1 MATEIK
7 RNPRTLRRTFSL
19 IDLSSLS
26 LSSVGPAFSISAA
39 AGVMI
44 GYSGIYSLLAI
55 FLIAIPFIISAFI
68 FRVLN
73 QHFPQ
78 SGASYHWS
86 ARVIGVKDSRFQGWV
101 IILAYFSSLP
111 PIVLPAAQYT
121 IALLHPAWQADLWAE
136 ILMSTFWLLFALILL
151 LSGTRPTARITQL
164 FLAIEMIFLLGFSVI
179 GIAMLPHAHFP
190 TWHGKPPIAG
200 ILLTMVVA
208 TTILDGWEIDSYA
221 SEESAK
227 PKQDPG
233 IGGII
238 GALIALFIY
247 AVLFPLIIGE
257 TPITALANSP
267 DPMVAWTNHIAPFL
281 SSAIRESILIPI
293 LASTAG
299 SLWLTGYILIRALF
313 AMGRDQLIFPAF
325 AKLNRR
331 GSPAVAT
338 VIVFVAVWLI
348 TMLQLFVSSLDTFFA
363 IILSTAG
370 FFLTLE
376 FMLDSFTATIF
387 LWKRHRNGHFGDL
400 SWHSHR
406 VMAIGAVF
414 TTVYLFA
421 VLVAFVMLSPQLIS
435 PWSDGAVFGLLVAG
449 VIFMLYPRKL
459 SHRMHIVHFDDESV
473 VKSASVSSNG
483 V

>member
-1 MATEIK
+1 MATETG

-19 IDLSSLS
+19 IDLGSLS
-26 LSSVGPAFSISAA
+26 LSSVGPAFSVSAA

-44 GYSGIYSLLAI
+44 GYSGVYSLAAI
-55 FLIAIPFIISAFI
+55 FLISVPFITSAFI

-86 ARVIGVKDSRFQGWV
+86 ARVIGVKASRFQGWV
-101 IILAYFSSLP
+101 IILAYFASLP
-111 PIVLPAAQYT
+111 PIVVPAAQYT
-121 IALLHPAWQADLWAE
+121 IALVHPAWQADLWAK
-136 ILMSTFWLLFALILL
+136 ILMSTFWLLFALLLL

-164 FLAIEMIFLLGFSVI
+164 FLAVELIFLLGFSVL
-179 GIAMLPHAHFP
+179 GFAMLPHAHFP
-190 TWHGKPPIAG
+190 NWHGKPPVAG

-221 SEESAK
+221 SEESEQ
-227 PKQDPG
+227 PKRDPG
-233 IGGII
+233 LGGII

-247 AVLFPLIIGE
+247 AVLFPLILGE
-257 TPITALANSP
+257 TPAASLANSP

-281 SSAIRESILIPI
+281 PSAIRESILIPI

-313 AMGRDQLIFPAF
+313 SMGRDRLVFPVF
-325 AKLNRR
+325 ATLNRR
-331 GSPAVAT
+331 GSPSVAT

-348 TMLQLFVSSLDTFFA
+348 TMLQLFVRSLDTFFS

-376 FMLDSFTATIF
+376 FMLDSFTAAIF
-387 LWKRHRNGHFGDL
+387 LWKRHRNGHYGDL

-406 VMAIGAVF
+406 IMAIGAVF
-414 TTVYLFA
+414 TTVYLSA
-421 VLVAFVMLSPQLIS
+421 VLAAFLMLSPKLIS
-435 PWSDGAVFGLLVAG
+435 PWADGAVLGLVAAG
-449 VIFMLYPRKL
+449 VVFTLYPRKL
-459 SHRMHIVHFDDESV
+459 SHRVHIVHVDEECV
-473 VKSASVSSNG
+473 GESAPMSST
-483 V
+483 